1 MVKDAKTITR
11 VPKKAPSSGEEMPV
25 QKKLNEAESRKL
37 KIKREA
43 EMKRKAKKAENERRA
58 MELAERQERERG
70 EMLSRPPPPP
80 EIMQKFSVPFSS
92 MPDISFVDAEML
104 SRPSPPEIK
113 KKLSVPFPSMPD
125 ICFVDRKRDVV
136 KANVFIPKEIRASK
150 RSFPT
155 SEASPAKRAKAEAYE
170 GEKATARRED
180 EMTVE
185 EAPVNIP
192 MRKIELILEREL
204 ALDRNDQDECKK
216 IEKELANL
224 EEFRCIQVELRKRP
238 LPTRI
243 GIKPSPSFKTER
255 NRRLAEGKRIKEA
268 LKMEKMWTS
277 GGQISKYDPFNRRS
291 TRPIK
296 IGIKPIITE
305 MVTTVETAEIA
316 APDPVGP
323 AAEIINEEA
332 TIPLILQAVGL
343 MRVPVPVDLAEE
355 IIEEEATIP
364 ITIDDVPLHD
374 FIPENSD
381 RVSRC
386 ASSW

>member
-1 MVKDAKTITR
+1 MITKTLI
-11 VPKKAPSSGEEMPV
+11 
-25 QKKLNEAESRKL
+25 
-37 KIKREA
+37 I
-43 EMKRKAKKAENERRA
+43 
-58 MELAERQERERG
+58 
-70 EMLSRPPPPP
+70 SRPPPP
-80 EIMQKFSVPFSS
+80 EIGQKLSVPLSS

-104 SRPSPPEIK
+104 SRTSSPGIK
-113 KKLSVPFPSMPD
+113 EKLSVPFPSMPD
-125 ICFVDRKRDVV
+125 ICFVDRKRNVV
-136 KANVFIPKEIRASK
+136 RAEVFIPKEIRASK
-150 RSFPT
+150 RPFPT
-155 SEASPAKRAKAEAYE
+155 SEASPAKRVKVEAYE
-170 GEKATARRED
+170 GEKATARQED

-185 EAPVNIP
+185 EAIVNIP

-224 EEFRCIQVELRKRP
+224 EEFRRIQVELRKRP
-238 LPTRI
+238 LPIRI
-243 GIKPSPSFKTER
+243 RIKPITSFKHER
-255 NRRLAEGKRIKEA
+255 KRKLAEGNRIKKA
-268 LKMEKMWTS
+268 MMMEKMRTS

-291 TRPIK
+291 IRPIK

-343 MRVPVPVDLAEE
+343 MPVPVPVDLAED

-364 ITIDDVPLHD
+364 MTIDDVVPLHD
-374 FIPENSD
+374 FILENSD
-381 RVSRC
+381 RVSLMNVPLVGDIPF
-386 ASSW
+386 SGTLSDLFSMYGVTIDESLLDLDIIESGMD